1 MDYPPIMTIDIES
14 ARTELEK
21 ARLRLIHQLSELG
34 SGESGDLRSDMVF
47 GDGFA
52 DAGAATAERTEVLGL
67 VETLKGQLDGVER
80 ALARIEQGGYGI
92 CANCGKEIAAARME
106 ARPES
111 VYCVDCKSKLS

>member
-1 MDYPPIMTIDIES
+1 MTIDIDS
-14 ARTELEK
+14 ARTQLEESK
-21 ARLRLIHQLSELG
+21 ARLIRQLAELG
-34 SGESGDLRSDMVF
+34 SEESGDLRSDMVF

-67 VETLKGQLDGVER
+67 VDTLKGQLDGVER
-80 ALARIEQGGYGI
+80 ALHRIETGGYGI
-92 CANCGKEIAAARME
+92 CVNCGKEIAAARME